1 MGRGRRALREKSQN
15 KVQRPWPVH
24 PTRAP
29 RQSDGMARPS
39 NPAGVQQE
47 SSMRSA
53 PETDREGRPRQDV
66 PAGPPAWP
74 RNWSHWC
81 AGCQGSWLRGEGK
94 ARHRLGHCRWPL
106 NRQPN
111 FLSSCTALP
120 ARPPLPGAGGRLF
133 FHSRLAARV
142 PSCFFPLLPWSLKTS
157 LKTPPKTPPAPRP
170 TGLKF
175 PALMQKKAQGSP
187 WTAAPAALGGPTLQA
202 YAPLR
207 LEPLVGTTAGPR

>member
-1 MGRGRRALREKSQN
+1 MGRRRRALREKSQN
-15 KVQRPWPVH
+15 KVQRPWSVH

-29 RQSDGMARPS
+29 HHSDGMARPPPPTLLGS
-39 NPAGVQQE
+39 SRNPAWRVLLKL
-47 SSMRSA
+47 
-53 PETDREGRPRQDV
+53 TGR
-66 PAGPPAWP
+66 AGPGRMSQQAP

-81 AGCQGSWLRGEGK
+81 AGRRGSWLRGEGK

-133 FHSRLAARV
+133 FHSQLAV
-142 PSCFFPLLPWSLKTS
+142 S
-157 LKTPPKTPPAPRP
+157 LKTPPAPGPA
-170 TGLKF
+170 GLKL

-187 WTAAPAALGGPTLQA
+187 WTAAPAALGGPALQA